1 MSLESYRQLKVWQL
15 GMQLAK
21 DVYLLTQKFP
31 KHEIY
36 GLSSQLQRS
45 VVSIPANIAEGHAR
59 DSTKNYL
66 RHLSI
71 AQGSLAETE
80 THLLLAESLKY
91 AEPDQIAPILEKCTE
106 ERKMLSGLRRS
117 LQKYTDP

>member
-1 MSLESYRQLKVWQL
+1 VPLDSYRQLKVWQL

-21 DVYLLTQKFP
+21 EVYLLTQGFP
-31 KHEIY
+31 KVEVY

-45 VVSIPANIAEGHAR
+45 AVSIPANLAEGHAK
-59 DSTKNYL
+59 DSTKDFL
-66 RHLSI
+66 RHISI

-80 THLLLAESLKY
+80 THLLLAESLDY
-91 AEPDQIAPILEKCTE
+91 AKPSQIAPLLDKCSE

-117 LQKYTDP
+117 LQAKLNP